1 MIDVEKDDLFYVC
14 TMIEYVARHTKNKT
28 RDIVNKLSDDELRH
42 QLKVACVNHCLTFEQ
57 VCDEWIED
65 FCITNGSFDNI
76 SQCRY
81 TVPTETSIG
90 RLYQMLIFNVADKF
104 PDIISTIRAVYD
116 SFMSDEISDFNTSFY
131 YGNPDYLKWCFL
143 EGKVL
148 DY

>member
-14 TMIEYVARHTKNKT
+14 TMIEYVARHTKNRT
-28 RDIVNKLSDDELRH
+28 RDVVKKLSDDELRH
-42 QLKVACVNHCLTFEQ
+42 QLKVASVNHCLTFEQ
-57 VCDEWIED
+57 VCYEWIED
-65 FCITNGSFDNI
+65 FGITNGSFDNI

-90 RLYQMLIFNVADKF
+90 RLYQMLIFNVADRF
-104 PDIISTIRAVYD
+104 PDIISAIRAVYD

>member
-14 TMIEYVARHTKNKT
+14 MMIEYVARHTKNTT
-28 RDIVNKLSDDELRH
+28 RDIVKKISDDELRH
-42 QLKVACVNHCLTFEQ
+42 QLKAACVNHCLTFEQ

-65 FCITNGSFDNI
+65 FGITNGSFDNI

-104 PDIISTIRAVYD
+104 PDIVSATRAVYD

-131 YGNPDYLKWCFL
+131 YGSPDYLKWCFL

>member
-14 TMIEYVARHTKNKT
+14 TMIEYVARHTKNTT

-42 QLKVACVNHCLTFEQ
+42 QLRVACVNHCLTFEQ

-65 FCITNGSFDNI
+65 FGITNGSFDNI